1 MANAHYL
8 QNKDG
13 EKFYPYGHT
22 NAVFSPNG
30 TKLETR
36 LNNLENN
43 SHFHENEEVLNEID
57 SDDIVSWDSA
67 VQSIQTISNDLNEL
81 EDKVAFISNDNENI
95 GDVNTN
101 LTTADIVDNLNS
113 SIGTMALS
121 AKQGKVLNERINNMQ
136 TLPEGSTT
144 ADAALYDINIGYD
157 GKDWKSPGE
166 AVRGQVSQLSSENAC
181 KNKIL
186 SDILECDMANIEVEK
201 GGISF
206 DGTLNDL
213 KYFNRT
219 NYLRVKAGTNIT
231 MAENWQVGVFY
242 YDDEKNLIE
251 KSLNESGTSTLVSSH
266 TITKDCYVRLVFR
279 YLDMDITQEELNT
292 NLWVSNTIIT
302 VPPYS
307 EYKQEWNSIPFS
319 VRNIS
324 LASDYLIYK
333 QEGNTLRSIVFQIKK
348 GETYKVKVHYASH
361 CRIGLV
367 SEIKYGQKVETIIED
382 TRNIYDKYE
391 TVFTNNTD
399 YNYAIVFIFIDVP
412 NSIFNVSKVQVEE
425 LRHEENTNDFYFR
438 PKELLNGI
446 RTDITNG
453 LNVDG
458 DISWTADQIIE
469 NIYEPLRVA
478 FPDYVTRENIGKDAS
493 GKYNMW
499 CYIFG
504 HEYYDKTVYIQG
516 GVHSAETEG
525 YWAVARFCQLLCND
539 HEKYKEI
546 EKLYQTTRFVVV
558 PIVNVWGVSEKP
570 QYIEGSYGYNSNTWW
585 ASTNSNEVNLNRDG
599 ENKSQQETINIHNNF
614 NKYLDNLVLAIDS
627 HTTTMKSWGDYLF
640 ICEGTD
646 KEITPMLRTNNYLL
660 HKNVKDR
667 DTNNVFMGLSK
678 DYPIGYP
685 NTTSYGI
692 NGSFIQYFN
701 SKGVKSLTTEYSDYV
716 FDYTIGTD
724 ISITRATENLVNQII
739 QNVNII

>member
-1 MANAHYL
+1 MAINTATIQHRRGSL
-8 QNKDG
+8 DDFNP
-13 EKFYPYGHT
+13 EK
-22 NAVFSPNG
+22 
-30 TKLETR
+30 
-36 LNNLENN
+36 
-43 SHFHENEEVLNEID
+43 
-57 SDDIVSWDSA
+57 
-67 VQSIQTISNDLNEL
+67 
-81 EDKVAFISNDNENI
+81 
-95 GDVNTN
+95 
-101 LTTADIVDNLNS
+101 LT
-113 SIGTMALS
+113 
-121 AKQGKVLNERINNMQ
+121 
-136 TLPEGSTT
+136 
-144 ADAALYDINIGYD
+144 
-157 GKDWKSPGE
+157 PGE
-166 AVRGQVSQLSSENAC
+166 LAVITDERSVYMGFPGGEAEKIVLEKDFTSESIKEKLGYEPADEERVDQLFREIVC

-242 YDDEKNLIE
+242 YDDERNLIE

-348 GETYKVKVHYASH
+348 GETYKVKAHYASH

-399 YNYAIVFIFIDVP
+399 YNYAIAFIFIDVP

-458 DISWTADQIIE
+458 DINWTSEQIIE
-469 NIYEPLRVA
+469 NIYEPLRA
-478 FPDYVTRENIGKDAS
+478 SYPNYVKRENIGKDAS
-493 GKYNMW
+493 GLHDMW

-525 YWAVARFCQLLCND
+525 YWAIVRFCQMLCNN
-539 HEKYKEI
+539 HSEYAEL
-546 EKLYQTTRFVVV
+546 EKLYQTTRFIVV
-558 PIVNVWGVSEKP
+558 PLVNVWGISEKGI
-570 QYIEGSYGYNSNTWW
+570 YNEGAYGENSNNWW
-585 ASTNSNEVNLNRDG
+585 SSVNSNNVNLNRDG
-599 ENKSQQETINIHNNF
+599 IDESQQETVNIHRNF
-614 NKYLDNLVLAIDS
+614 DKYADSVCLAIDS
-627 HTTTMKSWGDYLF
+627 HTTTMSSWGDYLF
-640 ICEGTD
+640 VCEGTE
-646 KEITPMLRTNNYLL
+646 KEIIPMLRTNTYLL
-660 HKNVKDR
+660 NKNVRDR

-685 NTTSYGI
+685 NITSYGI

-701 SKGVKSLTTEYSDYV
+701 SKGVKSLITEYSDYV

-724 ISITRATENLVNQII
+724 ISITRATESLVNQII
-739 QNVNII
+739 QNTNNI